1 MIAQTL
7 GLGMEAMEKEKKPEF
22 VVTDKRKFNMD
33 GEARPDAVP
42 EAPKQEAPK
51 PEAVKPAPVAAA
63 EPVAAKETAKPAAQ
77 SAAQSATQSA
87 TQPATH
93 PATQPTTHPAEPL
106 PESGYNG
113 ERERSQ
119 FGGQKMEFIHL
130 LDMLVQTAMMYA
142 GALDTGAERRV
153 DIVGVRQMIDLISV
167 LEEKTKGNLTE
178 QEKDI
183 LTNTVF
189 QLRMTYMEIVNMIE
203 KQAIKSAPGA
213 PGTKIK

>member
-77 SAAQSATQSA
+77 SVTQS
-87 TQPATH
+87 
-93 PATQPTTHPAEPL
+93 ATQPTTHPAEPL

>member
-7 GLGMEAMEKEKKPEF
+7 GLGMEAMDKEKKPEF

-33 GEARPDAVP
+33 GEARPDAP
-42 EAPKQEAPK
+42 NAEAAK
-51 PEAVKPAPVAAA
+51 PEAAKPAPVAAVPEPVKEA
-63 EPVAAKETAKPAAQ
+63 PKPVAAKEAATE
-77 SAAQSATQSA
+77 ATQSA
-87 TQPATH
+87 TH
-93 PATQPTTHPAEPL
+93 PTDPL

-113 ERERSQ
+113 ERERGQ

>member
-1 MIAQTL
+1 
-7 GLGMEAMEKEKKPEF
+7 
-22 VVTDKRKFNMD
+22 
-33 GEARPDAVP
+33 
-42 EAPKQEAPK
+42 
-51 PEAVKPAPVAAA
+51 
-63 EPVAAKETAKPAAQ
+63 
-77 SAAQSATQSA
+77 
-87 TQPATH
+87 
-93 PATQPTTHPAEPL
+93 
-106 PESGYNG
+106 
-113 ERERSQ
+113 
-119 FGGQKMEFIHL
+119 
-130 LDMLVQTAMMYA
+130 MYA

>member
-42 EAPKQEAPK
+42 EASKQEAPK

-87 TQPATH
+87 TQPA
-93 PATQPTTHPAEPL
+93 THPAEPL

>member
-1 MIAQTL
+1 
-7 GLGMEAMEKEKKPEF
+7 
-22 VVTDKRKFNMD
+22 
-33 GEARPDAVP
+33 
-42 EAPKQEAPK
+42 
-51 PEAVKPAPVAAA
+51 
-63 EPVAAKETAKPAAQ
+63 
-77 SAAQSATQSA
+77 
-87 TQPATH
+87 
-93 PATQPTTHPAEPL
+93 
-106 PESGYNG
+106 
-113 ERERSQ
+113 
-119 FGGQKMEFIHL
+119 MEFIHL

>member
-1 MIAQTL
+1 
-7 GLGMEAMEKEKKPEF
+7 MEAMDKEKKPEF

-33 GEARPDAVP
+33 GEARPDAP
-42 EAPKQEAPK
+42 NAEAAK
-51 PEAVKPAPVAAA
+51 PEAAKPAPVAAVPEPVKEA
-63 EPVAAKETAKPAAQ
+63 PKPVAAKEAATE
-77 SAAQSATQSA
+77 ATQSA
-87 TQPATH
+87 TH
-93 PATQPTTHPAEPL
+93 PTDPL

-113 ERERSQ
+113 ERERGQ

>member
-1 MIAQTL
+1 
-7 GLGMEAMEKEKKPEF
+7 MEKKTEF
-22 VVTDKRKFNMD
+22 VVTDRRKFTPE
-33 GEARPDAVP
+33 GEPRPDAPIEPREEIARPV
-42 EAPKQEAPK
+42 EAAAQ
-51 PEAVKPAPVAAA
+51 APVAQTAAKKDPPPAAPKEPLAAVPAA
-63 EPVAAKETAKPAAQ
+63 ET
-77 SAAQSATQSA
+77 
-87 TQPATH
+87 
-93 PATQPTTHPAEPL
+93 
-106 PESGYNG
+106 GYNG
-113 ERERSQ
+113 EQERTA

>member
-1 MIAQTL
+1 
-7 GLGMEAMEKEKKPEF
+7 
-22 VVTDKRKFNMD
+22 
-33 GEARPDAVP
+33 
-42 EAPKQEAPK
+42 
-51 PEAVKPAPVAAA
+51 
-63 EPVAAKETAKPAAQ
+63 
-77 SAAQSATQSA
+77 
-87 TQPATH
+87 
-93 PATQPTTHPAEPL
+93 
-106 PESGYNG
+106 
-113 ERERSQ
+113 
-119 FGGQKMEFIHL
+119 
-130 LDMLVQTAMMYA
+130 MMYA

>member
-7 GLGMEAMEKEKKPEF
+7 GLGMEAMDKEKKPEF

-33 GEARPDAVP
+33 GEARPDAP
-42 EAPKQEAPK
+42 KAEAAK
-51 PEAVKPAPVAAA
+51 PEAAKPAPVAAVPEPVKEA
-63 EPVAAKETAKPAAQ
+63 PKPVAAKEAATE
-77 SAAQSATQSA
+77 ATQSA
-87 TQPATH
+87 TH
-93 PATQPTTHPAEPL
+93 PTDPL

-113 ERERSQ
+113 ERERGQ

-142 GALDTGAERRV
+142 GALDTGTERRV

>member
-63 EPVAAKETAKPAAQ
+63 EPAAAKETAKPAAQ

-87 TQPATH
+87 TQPA
-93 PATQPTTHPAEPL
+93 THPAEPL

>member
-1 MIAQTL
+1 MIFAQTL
-7 GLGMEAMEKEKKPEF
+7 GLGMEAMDKEKKPEF

-33 GEARPDAVP
+33 GEARPDAPTP
-42 EAPKQEAPK
+42 EAAK
-51 PEAVKPAPVAAA
+51 PEAVKTAPVAAVS
-63 EPVAAKETAKPAAQ
+63 EPVKEAPKPAAAKEAATERTQ

-87 TQPATH
+87 DQPATH
-93 PATQPTTHPAEPL
+93 PTDPL

-113 ERERSQ
+113 ERERGQ

-203 KQAIKSAPGA
+203 KQAMKSAPGA

>member
-87 TQPATH
+87 TQPA
-93 PATQPTTHPAEPL
+93 THPAEPL

>member
-1 MIAQTL
+1 
-7 GLGMEAMEKEKKPEF
+7 
-22 VVTDKRKFNMD
+22 
-33 GEARPDAVP
+33 
-42 EAPKQEAPK
+42 
-51 PEAVKPAPVAAA
+51 
-63 EPVAAKETAKPAAQ
+63 
-77 SAAQSATQSA
+77 
-87 TQPATH
+87 
-93 PATQPTTHPAEPL
+93 
-106 PESGYNG
+106 
-113 ERERSQ
+113 
-119 FGGQKMEFIHL
+119 
-130 LDMLVQTAMMYA
+130 MLVQTAMMYA

>member
-42 EAPKQEAPK
+42 EASKQEAPK
-51 PEAVKPAPVAAA
+51 PEAVKPAPVAAV

-87 TQPATH
+87 TQPA
-93 PATQPTTHPAEPL
+93 THPAEPL

>member
-42 EAPKQEAPK
+42 EASKQEAPK

-63 EPVAAKETAKPAAQ
+63 EPAAAKETAKPAAQ

-87 TQPATH
+87 TQPA
-93 PATQPTTHPAEPL
+93 THPAEPL

>member
-77 SAAQSATQSA
+77 SAAQSATQ
-87 TQPATH
+87 PA
-93 PATQPTTHPAEPL
+93 THPAEPL